1 MNNPFL
7 VPTAEL
13 FRHRG
18 SRSRV
23 ERHGPLPGVE
33 LSASR
38 LADGKDVSADLLVEA
53 QGETVIVTGTV
64 TAEWEGECRRCLTT
78 TGGELSVELQ
88 EVFVTDPVEGETY
101 PLGRDHV
108 DLAPALREAL
118 ALALPVAPLC
128 ADDCAGPTPRPIRS
142 RSSPTT
148 SPPSAPRTPAGP
160 RSTGSTST
168 PESAPRAKPA
178 GATGHRL
185 IHPGRWPGRANRG
198 RGGP

>member
-1 MNNPFL
+1 M
-7 VPTAEL
+7 
-13 FRHRG
+13 
-18 SRSRV
+18 
-23 ERHGPLPGVE
+23 
-33 LSASR
+33 SR

-78 TGGELSVELQ
+78 TGGELSVDLQ

-128 ADDCAGPTPRPIRS
+128 ADDCAGPDPEAHPVTVESDDEPAERPADPRWAALDGLDFD
-142 RSSPTT
+142 T
-148 SPPSAPRTPAGP
+148 
-160 RSTGSTST
+160 
-168 PESAPRAKPA
+168 
-178 GATGHRL
+178 
-185 IHPGRWPGRANRG
+185 
-198 RGGP
+198 

>member
-1 MNNPFL
+1 VNNPFL

-18 SRSRV
+18 TRSRV

-64 TAEWEGECRRCLTT
+64 TAEWEGECRRCLNT
-78 TGGELSVELQ
+78 TGGELSVDLQ

-128 ADDCAGPTPRPIRS
+128 ADDCAGPD
-142 RSSPTT
+142 
-148 SPPSAPRTPAGP
+148 
-160 RSTGSTST
+160 
-168 PESAPRAKPA
+168 PESHPVTVASDDEPAERPADPRWAA
-178 GATGHRL
+178 LDGLDFDT
-185 IHPGRWPGRANRG
+185 
-198 RGGP
+198 